1 MQLDMELV
9 RKVLVAVE
17 ALPFDEVPH
26 EIQVAG
32 SSPEAVG
39 YHVMIL
45 DEADLIKARQSMRVD
60 GFCWDPIRLTYEGHK
75 FLDAARSDTV
85 WNKAKSMILKQT
97 GTLTLEAFKT
107 ALPIAIKS
115 LLETMK

>member
-60 GFCWDPIRLTYEGHK
+60 GFCWD
-75 FLDAARSDTV
+75 RSGLPTKDTSFSMQPGAIQFGIKQ
-85 WNKAKSMILKQT
+85 KA
-97 GTLTLEAFKT
+97 
-107 ALPIAIKS
+107 
-115 LLETMK
+115 